1 MAEKQKTKS
10 GFIASRE
17 RKKEFDAAVKEVM
30 RQRKAAQAAQNAAR
44 QQKRRP
50 TLTRE
55 ASGTRNLMAAADA
68 GTDNTP
74 NTMTRDRALIRR
86 ATVAHGSAP
95 DLAQLQKSRAQAAG
109 NSNEA
114 VIRRWQSTKA
124 AISRQHQRASTGD
137 ISDRD
142 TPPSSSLNTN
152 NNTRGGDGG
161 GGDMHDR
168 LHPSSKASSMTTSD
182 EIKREVE
189 KAINEKEGGDSISYV
204 PVSGKRVVSQPLLSY
219 ILTEALTA
227 SKEPSSKRNDSRN
240 LTTEDQ
246 TVNPLC
252 GLEGIKLED
261 LVPTR
266 KMPTPPSSSRNN
278 ALDKSDTSGRSSGR
292 HENNENVNLWKTKKL
307 MMSPAQIDFDLGKS
321 TSDEDSPKGQ
331 AIYAASSPSTPAAV
345 KDGNSSQPRPSSPI
359 DCPRKKFVFLSSQA
373 VSQSEGTGKTSKGSL
388 FSSIGSI
395 GGANVS
401 SAALKEKGRK
411 RPPLGEGDEHS
422 LQSTTSS
429 KFSLRS
435 LKNRAS
441 RRSRRLSQ
449 IRLSI
454 SKSLGGDAA
463 ENMDTSEHKN
473 EDVISGSQRSE
484 RVRAHL
490 LDRKNSTQSVT
501 SAYSTNTATSTTKND
516 NRQPGWRFRLRH
528 GMAKHQSTSA
538 ITVERNRRY
547 SNVSRGS
554 IDSGWLDDDSSSNSS
569 FTDFYDSDLH
579 AGLMRSMI
587 SRTSSTKSMPLPTV
601 VEGGQKGENVV
612 EEEKCE
618 ETADDDASQI
628 LPKDEID
635 TSARSDATEDSLY
648 RHPAHSHPLLHM
660 RPNQLFPD
668 SPGWQCDL
676 CTQDTFDL
684 NQWAYVST
692 ERNYLLC
699 EKCFSQDGVPIL
711 ATN

>member
-1 MAEKQKTKS
+1 M
-10 GFIASRE
+10 GGR
-17 RKKEFDAAVKEVM
+17 
-30 RQRKAAQAAQNAAR
+30 
-44 QQKRRP
+44 
-50 TLTRE
+50 
-55 ASGTRNLMAAADA
+55 
-68 GTDNTP
+68 
-74 NTMTRDRALIRR
+74 
-86 ATVAHGSAP
+86 
-95 DLAQLQKSRAQAAG
+95 
-109 NSNEA
+109 
-114 VIRRWQSTKA
+114 
-124 AISRQHQRASTGD
+124 GD
-137 ISDRD
+137 V
-142 TPPSSSLNTN
+142 
-152 NNTRGGDGG
+152 
-161 GGDMHDR
+161 HDR
-168 LHPSSKASSMTTSD
+168 LHPSSKASSMTASD

-189 KAINEKEGGDSISYV
+189 KAINKKEGGDSISYV

-219 ILTEALTA
+219 ILPEGLTT
-227 SKEPSSKRNDSRN
+227 SKEPSSKRNDSWN
-240 LTTEDQ
+240 FTTEDQ
-246 TVNPLC
+246 TVNPLI

-266 KMPTPPSSSRNN
+266 KMPTPSSSRNN
-278 ALDKSDTSGRSSGR
+278 ALDKSDTSGRSSG
-292 HENNENVNLWKTKKL
+292 
-307 MMSPAQIDFDLGKS
+307 DFDLGKS
-321 TSDEDSPKGQ
+321 TSHDEDSLKGQ
-331 AIYAASSPSTPAAV
+331 AISNAASSPSTPAAAV
-345 KDGNSSQPRPSSPI
+345 TDDNSSQPRPSSPI
-359 DCPRKKFVFLSSQA
+359 DCPRKKFVFLSSQTG
-373 VSQSEGTGKTSKGSL
+373 SQSGGTGKTSKGSL

-395 GGANVS
+395 GGTNIT
-401 SAALKEKGRK
+401 SAALKEKGRQ
-411 RPPLGEGDEHS
+411 RPPPGEGDEHS

-463 ENMDTSEHKN
+463 ENMDTSEHNN
-473 EDVISGSQRSE
+473 EDIISGSQRSE

-490 LDRKNSTQSVT
+490 LERKNSTQSVT

-516 NRQPGWRFRLRH
+516 NRQPGWRFRLRN
-528 GMAKHQSTSA
+528 GMVKHQSTGA
-538 ITVERNRRY
+538 ISVERNRRY

-554 IDSGWLDDDSSSNSS
+554 IDSGCLEDDSSSTSS

-587 SRTSSTKSMPLPTV
+587 SRTSSTKSMSLPTV
-601 VEGGQKGENVV
+601 VEGEQKGENLNI
-612 EEEKCE
+612 EEQKFE

-628 LPKDEID
+628 LPKDDID

-711 ATN
+711 TTN

>member
-1 MAEKQKTKS
+1 
-10 GFIASRE
+10 
-17 RKKEFDAAVKEVM
+17 
-30 RQRKAAQAAQNAAR
+30 
-44 QQKRRP
+44 
-50 TLTRE
+50 
-55 ASGTRNLMAAADA
+55 
-68 GTDNTP
+68 
-74 NTMTRDRALIRR
+74 
-86 ATVAHGSAP
+86 
-95 DLAQLQKSRAQAAG
+95 
-109 NSNEA
+109 
-114 VIRRWQSTKA
+114 
-124 AISRQHQRASTGD
+124 
-137 ISDRD
+137 
-142 TPPSSSLNTN
+142 
-152 NNTRGGDGG
+152 
-161 GGDMHDR
+161 
-168 LHPSSKASSMTTSD
+168 
-182 EIKREVE
+182 
-189 KAINEKEGGDSISYV
+189 
-204 PVSGKRVVSQPLLSY
+204 
-219 ILTEALTA
+219 
-227 SKEPSSKRNDSRN
+227 
-240 LTTEDQ
+240 
-246 TVNPLC
+246 
-252 GLEGIKLED
+252 
-261 LVPTR
+261 
-266 KMPTPPSSSRNN
+266 MPTPPSSSRNN

-321 TSDEDSPKGQ
+321 TSHDEDSPKGQ

-345 KDGNSSQPRPSSPI
+345 KDDNSSQPRPSSPI

-401 SAALKEKGRK
+401 SAALKEKGRQ

-547 SNVSRGS
+547 SNVSRRS

-601 VEGGQKGENVV
+601 VEGEQKGENVV

>member
-1 MAEKQKTKS
+1 MAEKQKSKS

-55 ASGTRNLMAAADA
+55 ASGTRNLMAAANA
-68 GTDNTP
+68 GTAP
-74 NTMTRDRALIRR
+74 NTMRR

-95 DLAQLQKSRAQAAG
+95 DLTQLQKSRAQAAS

-114 VIRRWQSTKA
+114 VIRRWQSTTKA
-124 AISRQHQRASTGD
+124 VISRQHQRASSGD
-137 ISDRD
+137 ILDRAP
-142 TPPSSSLNTN
+142 PPSSSLNTN
-152 NNTRGGDGG
+152 NNTWGEDGG
-161 GGDMHDR
+161 RGDVHDR
-168 LHPSSKASSMTTSD
+168 LYPSSKASSMTASD

-189 KAINEKEGGDSISYV
+189 KAINKKEGGDSISYV
-204 PVSGKRVVSQPLLSY
+204 QVSAKRVVSQPLLSH
-219 ILTEALTA
+219 ILTEGLTA
-227 SKEPSSKRNDSRN
+227 SKESSPKRNDSWN
-240 LTTEDQ
+240 ITTEDQ
-246 TVNPLC
+246 TLNPLC

-278 ALDKSDTSGRSSGR
+278 ALGKSDTSGRSSGR
-292 HENNENVNLWKTKKL
+292 HEDNENVNLWKTKKL
-307 MMSPAQIDFDLGKS
+307 VMSPAQIDFDLGKS
-321 TSDEDSPKGQ
+321 TSHDEDSPKGQ
-331 AIYAASSPSTPAAV
+331 AISNAASSPSTPAAV
-345 KDGNSSQPRPSSPI
+345 TDDSSSQPRPSSPI

-401 SAALKEKGRK
+401 SAALKEKGRQ

-463 ENMDTSEHKN
+463 EDMDTSEHNN

-490 LDRKNSTQSVT
+490 LERKNSTQSVT

-516 NRQPGWRFRLRH
+516 NRQPGWRFRLRN
-528 GMAKHQSTSA
+528 GMSKHQSTSA
-538 ITVERNRRY
+538 ISVERNRRY
-547 SNVSRGS
+547 SSGSRRS
-554 IDSGWLDDDSSSNSS
+554 IDSGWLEDDSSSTSS

-587 SRTSSTKSMPLPTV
+587 SRTSSTKSMSLPTV
-601 VEGGQKGENVV
+601 VEGEQKGENLNI
-612 EEEKCE
+612 EEQKCE

-635 TSARSDATEDSLY
+635 ASARSDATEDSLY

-660 RPNQLFPD
+660 RPNQLFPN